1 MATEEIK
8 RRSRKGC
15 PNHPIDLKRRLASL
29 ACEPDVSVAKLALTH
44 GLNAN
49 LLFKWRRQYRAG
61 RFGTVAPD
69 DSRRTLPAVATQWV
83 PVITSPCAE
92 HARDV
97 DRAPPC
103 IEIILGDTRIQVRGE
118 VSRSALETV
127 LACLKAHS

>member
-29 ACEPDVSVAKLALTH
+29 ACKPEVSVAKLALTH

-61 RFGTVAPD
+61 RFGAVALD
-69 DSRRTLPAVATQWV
+69 DSPRTLPAVATQWI
-83 PVITSPCAE
+83 PVIISPCAE
-92 HARDV
+92 NCRDV
-97 DRAPPC
+97 ERTPPC
-103 IEIILGDTRIQVRGE
+103 IEIILGNTRVRVSGE

-127 LACLKAHS
+127 VACLKAHS